1 MKANVGSADRIVR
14 ILVGIAIL
22 AVLALVEGPARWFG
36 LVGFVPLLTGIFGY
50 CPLYAVLGFDTCPL
64 ARKPS

>member
-14 ILVGIAIL
+14 ILVGIAL
-22 AVLALVEGPARWFG
+22 LTVLALVEGPARWFG
-36 LVGFVPLLTGIFGY
+36 LVGVVPLLTGFFGY
-50 CPLYAVLGFDTCPL
+50 CPLYAAFGFDTCPL